1 MATAQDTG
9 TLGSMLRRLAIY
21 ACVFLVALTA
31 SCGRDEAA
39 PSPTSAPEATATAV
53 PPTVEPT
60 PAPTATP
67 TVVRQDIRP
76 TRLTIPALGIDQ
88 PVVLSRTVPY
98 VYVPEPG
105 CPPAPTD
112 DDTTLTVPNQGIAT
126 PEELVDGLENKA
138 WIFGHSRWLGV
149 PGVLFAL
156 HDLDVGDELYIDGI
170 DRSSGAAV
178 EDKRY
183 VVDGLYLS
191 DVDTGGPFLTSDDP
205 SEIPPAPQV
214 VLQTSVRERGAGRAW
229 ILDRAKL
236 TAKAENVIDGDAD
249 DPCRYLL
256 LFVVATANDG

>member
-1 MATAQDTG
+1 MP
-9 TLGSMLRRLAIY
+9 RCLAFL
-21 ACVFLVALTA
+21 ACCFFTVLSV
-31 SCGRDEAA
+31 SCDGDDAV
-39 PSPTSAPEATATAV
+39 PSPTAAPEATATIV

-76 TRLTIPALGIDQ
+76 TRLTIPALDIDQ
-88 PVVLSRTVPY
+88 PVVLSQTVPY

-105 CPPAPTD
+105 CPPAPAD

-126 PEELVDGLENKA
+126 PAELLDGLENKA

-149 PGVLFAL
+149 PGVLFNL
-156 HDLDVGDELYIDGI
+156 HDLDVGDELFIDGV
-170 DRSSGAAV
+170 DRASGAAV

-183 VVDGLYLS
+183 VVEGLYLS
-191 DVDTGGPFLTSDDP
+191 DVDTGGPFLTNDDP
-205 SEIPPAPQV
+205 SEIPLAPQV

-236 TAKAENVIDGDAD
+236 MAKAQNVIVGDAD

-256 LFVVATANDG
+256 LFVVATFSPG

>member
-1 MATAQDTG
+1 
-9 TLGSMLRRLAIY
+9 MLRRLALF
-21 ACVFLVALTA
+21 ASVCLALFSA
-31 SCGRDEAA
+31 SCGGDETA
-39 PSPTSAPEATATAV
+39 PSPTTATEATATAV

-88 PVVLSRTVPY
+88 PVAVSQTVPY

-105 CPPAPTD
+105 CPPAPPD

-126 PEELVDGLENKA
+126 PAELLDGLENKA

-170 DRSSGAAV
+170 DRASGAAV

-183 VVDGLYLS
+183 VVEGLYLS
-191 DVDTGGPFLTSDDP
+191 DVDTGGPFLTNDDP
-205 SEIPPAPQV
+205 SEIPAAPQV

-236 TAKAENVIDGDAD
+236 TAKAKNIIAGEVD

-256 LFVVATANDG
+256 LFVVATASPG